1 MFPRVRN
8 AGLVLALCSLAGTS
22 PAMAHDTGRWHDNG
36 SSGKPEWQ
44 VREEQRQR
52 EQAQGEREQEE
63 QRQRNEQQ
71 QRRNE
76 AWQLQQEEQQR
87 RVAEEQRRRT
97 EQQRRRDQAWQRK
110 QESIQHRRAAAQ
122 NHQASHHHG
131 NPHWNRGRRYDG
143 PVNVVRDWDHYH
155 LRQPARGQQWVRTDA
170 GDYLLLEIAN
180 QLIVDML
187 LR

>member
-71 QRRNE
+71 QRR
-76 AWQLQQEEQQR
+76 
-87 RVAEEQRRRT
+87 VAEEQRRRT

-110 QESIQHRRAAAQ
+110 QESIQHPRAA
-122 NHQASHHHG
+122 HKTIK
-131 NPHWNRGRRYDG
+131 
-143 PVNVVRDWDHYH
+143 
-155 LRQPARGQQWVRTDA
+155 PAITTATRIGTVA
-170 GDYLLLEIAN
+170 GATTA
-180 QLIVDML
+180 
-187 LR
+187 RSTWCATGTTTT